1 MNLSMQQI
9 AVLIAAIIHSASTLV
24 EARFKPTSFT
34 RNRKM
39 PFETVLRFM
48 LENAKLSTQT
58 ALNRFMRKIGRESI
72 EVEKT
77 ISQQAFSEARNKFDH
92 SPFEKMFRAM
102 VKEDYS
108 KDELIGRYSG
118 YKVFAIDGSTYA
130 LPNLKT
136 LKEEFGV
143 SGSGKDSAT
152 ARSSLLY
159 DMVNDRIID
168 AAIAPY
174 SVGERDLAMGH
185 ISRIPEVCEKTDD
198 VLLIFD
204 RGYASIDLMRFIE
217 SQPHKMSFLMRVRRK
232 WNVDVDNAPLGS
244 SFVEIEGIRLRVI
257 KFILPS
263 DEIETLV
270 TNLYDM
276 DDDLFPDLYYMRWPI
291 EVKYD
296 IIKNKLCIEYF
307 SGYTANAIR
316 QDFWIAMTLA
326 NIAAI
331 AKTEADAKIKSD
343 RKDKPN
349 KWEYQAN
356 VNNLI
361 ASVKDRFA
369 EAVFSKSIR
378 YRLTT
383 VNSIINEV
391 ARCADPI
398 RPFRNSPRDKS
409 IRNSKYH
416 YNSKPNS

>member
-1 MNLSMQQI
+1 MNLSLQQT
-9 AVLIAAIIHSASTLV
+9 AVLIAAIIYSASTLV
-24 EARFKPTSFT
+24 EARFKPSSFT
-34 RNRKM
+34 RKRKM

-58 ALNRFMRKIGRESI
+58 ALNRFMRKLGKESI
-72 EVEKT
+72 EGEIT

-108 KDELIGRYSG
+108 KEELIGKYAA
-118 YKVFAIDGSTYA
+118 YKVFAIDGTTYQ

-143 SGSGKDSAT
+143 SGGSSDSAT

-159 DMVNDRIID
+159 DVVNDRIID
-168 AAIAPY
+168 AAITPY
-174 SVGERDLAMGH
+174 SIGERDLARGH
-185 ISRIPEVCEKTDD
+185 ISHIHKVCEKTDD

-204 RGYASIDLMRFIE
+204 RGYASIGMMRFIR
-217 SQPHKMSFLMRVRRK
+217 SHGMSFLMRVKTK
-232 WNVDVDNAPLGS
+232 WNVEADNAPLGS
-244 SFVEIEGIRLRVI
+244 SFMELDGFRLRII

-263 DEIETLV
+263 GEIETLV
-270 TNLYDM
+270 TDLYDM
-276 DDDLFPDLYYMRWPI
+276 DDDLFPDLYFMRWPI

-343 RKDKPN
+343 RKGKPN

-369 EAVFSKSIR
+369 DAVFSKSAR

-383 VNSIINEV
+383 VNGIINEV
-391 ARCADPI
+391 ARCVDPI
-398 RPFRNSPRDKS
+398 RPFRTSPRDKTP
-409 IRNSKYH
+409 RKSKYN